1 LLQFTCQPSRLFLQT
16 ILSQKENVSAG
27 LQTLQLPV
35 SGLANG
41 SYLVN
46 ITDAAGNRIGVKR
59 FSIAH

>member
-1 LLQFTCQPSRLFLQT
+1 VSK
-16 ILSQKENVSAG
+16 KENVSAG
-27 LQTLQLPV
+27 LQNLELPV

-59 FSIAH
+59 FNIAH